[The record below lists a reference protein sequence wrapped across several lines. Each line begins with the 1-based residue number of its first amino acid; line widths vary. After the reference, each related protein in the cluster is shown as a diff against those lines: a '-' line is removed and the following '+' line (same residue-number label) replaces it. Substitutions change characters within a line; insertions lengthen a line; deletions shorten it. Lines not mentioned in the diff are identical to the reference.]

1 MVRLAGGG
9 ASGFQDRIGPMAE
22 EKGPTPEA
30 KTACG
35 GKLKDPKDFPSAMYR
50 GERIYFCTRAC
61 LRVFE
66 QDPDPFMAG
75 EVEHP
80 LDDA

>member
-1 MVRLAGGG
+1 MTETTCPPL
-9 ASGFQDRIGPMAE
+9 
-22 EKGPTPEA
+22 PEY

-35 GKLKDPKDFPSAMYR
+35 GVLEDPTKYPSAMYR

-61 LRVFE
+61 LGVFK

-75 EVEHP
+75 EVEHRIQE
-80 LDDA
+80 D

>member
-1 MVRLAGGG
+1 MTQIT
-9 ASGFQDRIGPMAE
+9 S
-22 EKGPTPEA
+22 TPLPEY

-35 GKLKDPKDFPSAMYR
+35 GKLKDPTNYPSAIYR
-50 GERIYFCTRAC
+50 GEQIYFCTRAC

-66 QDPDPFMAG
+66 QDPDFFMAG

-80 LDDA
+80 LEEDDS

>member
-1 MVRLAGGG
+1 LAQTVP
-9 ASGFQDRIGPMAE
+9 ATQP
-22 EKGPTPEA
+22 PEY

-35 GKLKDPKDFPSAMYR
+35 GVLKDPANYPSAIYR
-50 GERIYFCTRAC
+50 NERIYFCTRAC

-75 EVEHP
+75 DVEHP
-80 LDDA
+80 LEEDE

>member
-1 MVRLAGGG
+1 MTEP
-9 ASGFQDRIGPMAE
+9 IT
-22 EKGPTPEA
+22 TPLPEY

-35 GKLKDPKDFPSAMYR
+35 GKLEDPTKYSSAMYR
-50 GERIYFCTRAC
+50 GERVFFCTRAC

-80 LDDA
+80 LEED

>member
-1 MVRLAGGG
+1 VHDKPKLENCNLTQ
-9 ASGFQDRIGPMAE
+9 SV
-22 EKGPTPEA
+22 PETQSPEY

-35 GKLKDPKDFPSAMYR
+35 GVLRDPANYPSAMHY

-80 LDDA
+80 LEED

>member
-1 MVRLAGGG
+1 M
-9 ASGFQDRIGPMAE
+9 SQTE
-22 EKGPTPEA
+22 ENAPLF

-35 GKLKDPKDFPSAMYR
+35 GALKDPSQYPSADHQ

-61 LRVFE
+61 LRVFQE
-66 QDPDPFMAG
+66 NPDGFMSG

-80 LDDA
+80 LEED